1 MAEDIAPKLIE
12 DITEEFHKL
21 YNSSGAIQSL
31 LKKVQQGT
39 ATYAEAQQYSLAV
52 SRLIGKAYESHIS
65 SATLPDGKMYYNIA
79 SRLIPSTLDENYKL
93 VSDYAVKVQQALNA
107 SAGLGLKAQTAEQNR
122 DRVDGLVNLASTADQ
137 YDDASEKLLTAI
149 ENYCL
154 NIVDETIKA
163 NADFQYQAG
172 LRPKIIRKAERKCC
186 EWCSR
191 LAGEYD
197 YPDVPDDIYR
207 RHERCRCTVEYDPGE
222 GKKVQNVH
230 TKQWQTAEESATLEA
245 RKQVGLKSLAQS
257 LVEHPMRLASFT
269 PESLRAQ
276 LESEGFEIKPLKQ
289 GSLKNVSFEDGGGF
303 KVNFED
309 GGLLQYH
316 PAAKS
321 HHDGAYYKISTG
333 TGGTHRYDLNGD
345 EIDD

>member
-93 VSDYAVKVQQALNA
+93 VSDYSVKMQQALNA

-122 DRVDGLVNLASTADQ
+122 DRVDGLVNLASNADQ
-137 YDDASEKLLTAI
+137 YDDTSKKLLTAI

-186 EWCSR
+186 EWCSQ
-191 LAGEYD
+191 LAREYD
-197 YPDVPDDIYR
+197 YPDVPKDVYR
-207 RHERCRCTVEYDPGE
+207 RHENCRCTIQYDPGD
-222 GKKVQNVH
+222 GKHQDVH
-230 TKQWQTAEESATLEA
+230 TKQWTDPEESDMMVKRKVIGLQSGGATVNDISAHAFQRIQERNVTIEA
-245 RKQVGLKSLAQS
+245 VKDAIENPLDISQVKYDELSRPSIKITGSKATISINPDTGIITTAYPTHKKTANKLQKRK
-257 LVEHPMRLASFT
+257 
-269 PESLRAQ
+269 
-276 LESEGFEIKPLKQ
+276 
-289 GSLKNVSFEDGGGF
+289 
-303 KVNFED
+303 
-309 GGLLQYH
+309 
-316 PAAKS
+316 
-321 HHDGAYYKISTG
+321 
-333 TGGTHRYDLNGD
+333 
-345 EIDD
+345 